1 MSELSEKSQIK
12 LDVKALIGMIVGVVS
27 IAGIWFSLTAETTRL
42 RLDLTRMEETVESNH
57 NWIIEFEPPESV
69 QETVIKLRKM
79 EIENALLHYRIEQ
92 LEKELGKNLK

>member
-42 RLDLTRMEETVESNH
+42 RLDVTRMEETVESNH
-57 NWIIEFEPPESV
+57 NWIIEF
-69 QETVIKLRKM
+69 
-79 EIENALLHYRIEQ
+79 
-92 LEKELGKNLK
+92 